1 MIEALTIA
9 AVVGVVG
16 WVFKLGDRVT
26 ILERDQKGLVELIN
40 TRFDTVDD
48 RLERIE
54 RNQDSD

>member
-9 AVVGVVG
+9 AVIGVVG